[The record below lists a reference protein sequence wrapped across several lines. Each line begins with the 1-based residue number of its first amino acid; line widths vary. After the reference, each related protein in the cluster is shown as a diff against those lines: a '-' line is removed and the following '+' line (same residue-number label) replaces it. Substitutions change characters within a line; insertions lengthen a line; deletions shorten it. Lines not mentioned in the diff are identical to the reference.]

1 MLLPTNIH
9 KCRSNGRSNFGKPK
23 CALPYGSAKTALCPH
38 LRGCC
43 AFLCGDPSTPPSVS
57 LRMTVACLPRR
68 RRFAKGD
75 RAGGVISA
83 SRNVPCPTRMLR
95 VPMRRSFA
103 PPSVPLR
110 MTVVCSPHR
119 RRSVYTVQAGG
130 VISASRNVPSSTG
143 LCGKMLRCRADF
155 TVRKA
160 PPMGEL
166 SAELTERAFHGESA
180 AFALSPAI
188 AGALP
193 RGEP

>member
-1 MLLPTNIH
+1 MQ
-9 KCRSNGRSNFGKPK
+9 NGRVRPPMRRSFDSTF
-23 CALPYGSAKTALCPH
+23 GSAQDDSCLFAAPTKVREERSSG
-38 LRGCC
+38 RGCY
-43 AFLCGDPSTPPSVS
+43 AFLCGDPSTPPS
-57 LRMTVACLPRR
+57 A
-68 RRFAKGD
+68 
-75 RAGGVISA
+75 
-83 SRNVPCPTRMLR
+83 
-95 VPMRRSFA
+95 
-103 PPSVPLR
+103 PLR
-110 MTVVCSPHR
+110 MTVVCLPHR

-166 SAELTERAFHGESA
+166 SAKLTERAFHGESA